1 MSIFLRI
8 WFAFAIVLLAGS
20 AFTLNALQNQ
30 IKPSV
35 RQVVEETLADNA
47 NIIASLIA
55 PDVANQTI
63 KTPEFHQKIIQILNR
78 KLGAKIWSQQKVS
91 VNQQLYITDA
101 QGIVVYDSQGLATGQ
116 DYSRWNDVYL
126 TLHGRYGVRSTRSD
140 PKDSST
146 STMYVAAPIIWNNQL
161 IGVLSLVKPGVS
173 VQPYIDLAQRE
184 MTIRALWIVF
194 LSLIVCGIVAWW
206 LRHGIEQVRRYALRL
221 TPQSLGVAGDQ
232 FSQPVSQKPLHF
244 WAARELN
251 ELTQAIDHMHEALAG
266 KTYVENYVHTLTHEL
281 KSPLTAIAASAEL
294 LQDDLPPLDRLR
306 FAQNIHEQ
314 TQRLQNLIE
323 RLLLLA
329 KLEKQHDHHGQRL
342 EKQTIFVA
350 RQITQSLQERSAVIK
365 TRQLQIEMN
374 ISPDITVQ
382 AEPFWFNQALG
393 NILDNAFDFT
403 PHGGCITIN
412 SSQFFDKDNDHKEK
426 GGIVIQIENEG
437 EAIPDYALPQ
447 VFDRYFSLP
456 RPDSG
461 RKSTGIG
468 LTLVREVMALH
479 QGNVHV
485 ENIACGVRV
494 SLILADFAMV
504 F

>member
-8 WFAFAIVLLAGS
+8 WFAFAIVLMAGS
-20 AFTLNALQNQ
+20 YFTLNALQNQ

-55 PDVANQTI
+55 PDVANQNI

-78 KLGAKIWSQQKVS
+78 KLGAKIWSQQKNS

-101 QGIVVYDSQGLATGQ
+101 QGIVLYDSQGLATGQ

-140 PKDSST
+140 PNDSST
-146 STMYVAAPIIWNNQL
+146 STMYVAAPIMWNGQL

-184 MTIRALWIVF
+184 MAIRALWVVG
-194 LSLIVCGIVAWW
+194 LSLIVSGIVAWW

-221 TPQSLGVAGDQ
+221 TPQNTLGEAGEQ
-232 FSQPVSQKPLHF
+232 LTQLGLKKPLHF

-294 LQDDLPPLDRLR
+294 LQDDLPELDRKR
-306 FAQNIHEQ
+306 FALNINEQ

-329 KLEKQHDHHGQRL
+329 RLEKQQDHHGQKL
-342 EKQTIFVA
+342 EKVTIDVA
-350 RQITQSLQERSAVIK
+350 KNMNQLLQERSAVLK
-365 TRQLQIEMN
+365 TRNLHIDMN
-374 ISPDITVQ
+374 MPPEITVQ

-393 NILDNAFDFT
+393 NVLDNAFDFT
-403 PHGGCITIN
+403 PQGGRVTIN
-412 SSQFFDKDNDHKEK
+412 ARDSEQKNSLM
-426 GGIVIQIENEG
+426 IQVENQG

-447 VFDRYFSLP
+447 IFDRYFSLP
-456 RPDSG
+456 RPESG

-479 QGNVHV
+479 QGRVQV
-485 ENIACGVRV
+485 ENVEGGVRV
-494 SLILADFAMV
+494 SLTFSLYS
-504 F
+504 

>member
-194 LSLIVCGIVAWW
+194 LSLIVVVASW
-206 LRHGIEQVRRYALRL
+206 
-221 TPQSLGVAGDQ
+221 D
-232 FSQPVSQKPLHF
+232 
-244 WAARELN
+244 
-251 ELTQAIDHMHEALAG
+251 
-266 KTYVENYVHTLTHEL
+266 
-281 KSPLTAIAASAEL
+281 
-294 LQDDLPPLDRLR
+294 
-306 FAQNIHEQ
+306 
-314 TQRLQNLIE
+314 
-323 RLLLLA
+323 
-329 KLEKQHDHHGQRL
+329 
-342 EKQTIFVA
+342 
-350 RQITQSLQERSAVIK
+350 
-365 TRQLQIEMN
+365 
-374 ISPDITVQ
+374 
-382 AEPFWFNQALG
+382 
-393 NILDNAFDFT
+393 
-403 PHGGCITIN
+403 
-412 SSQFFDKDNDHKEK
+412 
-426 GGIVIQIENEG
+426 
-437 EAIPDYALPQ
+437 
-447 VFDRYFSLP
+447 
-456 RPDSG
+456 
-461 RKSTGIG
+461 
-468 LTLVREVMALH
+468 
-479 QGNVHV
+479 
-485 ENIACGVRV
+485 
-494 SLILADFAMV
+494 
-504 F
+504 

>member
-8 WFAFAIVLLAGS
+8 WFAFAIVLMAGS
-20 AFTLNALQNQ
+20 YFTLNALQNQ

-55 PDVANQTI
+55 PDVANQHI
-63 KTPEFHQKIIQILNR
+63 KTPEFHQKIIQILDR
-78 KLGAKIWSQQKVS
+78 KLGAKIWSQQKNT

-101 QGIVVYDSQGLATGQ
+101 QGIVLYDSQGLATGQ

-140 PKDSST
+140 PNDSST
-146 STMYVAAPIIWNNQL
+146 STMYVAAPIIWNGQL
-161 IGVLSLVKPGVS
+161 IGVLSLAKPGFS

-184 MTIRALWIVF
+184 MTIRALWVVA
-194 LSLIVCGIVAWW
+194 LSLIVSGIVAWW

-221 TPQSLGVAGDQ
+221 TPQNTLGGAGDPFNQ
-232 FSQPVSQKPLHF
+232 SELKKPLHF

-294 LQDDLPPLDRLR
+294 LQDDLPPPDRLR
-306 FAQNIHEQ
+306 FAQNIEEQ

-329 KLEKQHDHHGQRL
+329 RLEKQQDHHGQKL
-342 EKQTIFVA
+342 EKVTIDVGSNIN
-350 RQITQSLQERSAVIK
+350 QLLQERSAVLK
-365 TRQLQIEMN
+365 TRQLHIKMN
-374 ISPDITVQ
+374 IPAEITVQ

-393 NILDNAFDFT
+393 NILDNAIDFT
-403 PHGGCITIN
+403 PQGGRITIN
-412 SSQFFDKDNDHKEK
+412 CAALAHDHEQKNSMM
-426 GGIVIQIENEG
+426 IQIENEG

-447 VFDRYFSLP
+447 IFDRYFSLP
-456 RPDSG
+456 RPESG

-479 QGNVHV
+479 QGHVQV
-485 ENIACGVRV
+485 ENVEGGVRV
-494 SLILADFAMV
+494 SLAFCRY
-504 F
+504 

>member
-63 KTPEFHQKIIQILNR
+63 KTPEFHQRMVQILHR
-78 KLGAKIWSQQKVS
+78 PLGGKIWSQQKTS

-101 QGIVVYDSQGLATGQ
+101 QGTVLYDSQGLATGQ

-140 PKDSST
+140 PNDSST
-146 STMYVAAPIIWNNQL
+146 STMYVAAPIIWNGQL

-184 MTIRALWIVF
+184 MAIRALWIVA
-194 LSLIVCGIVAWW
+194 LSLIVSGMVAWW
-206 LRHGIEQVRRYALRL
+206 LRHSIEQVRRYALRL
-221 TPQSLGVAGDQ
+221 TPTYSLGETGEHLTQ
-232 FSQPVSQKPLHF
+232 TIQPIQKAMSKPLHF
-244 WAARELN
+244 WSARELN
-251 ELTQAIDHMHEALAG
+251 ELTQAIDQMHDALAG
-266 KTYVENYVHTLTHEL
+266 KAYVENYVHTLTHEL

-294 LQDDLPPLDRLR
+294 LHDDLPTQDRER
-306 FAQNIHEQ
+306 FAQNIIEQ
-314 TQRLQNLIE
+314 TERLQNLIE

-329 KLEKQHDHHGQRL
+329 KLEKQHDHHGQPL
-342 EKQTIFVA
+342 EKKTIIVSS
-350 RQITQSLQERSAVIK
+350 QINQLLEERRAVL
-365 TRQLQIEMN
+365 TSRQLHIELN
-374 ISPDITVQ
+374 IPNECIVQ

-393 NILDNAFDFT
+393 NILDNACDFT
-403 PHGGCITIN
+403 PQGGRITIRCA
-412 SSQFFDKDNDHKEK
+412 QILHETYDFKHKNN
-426 GGIVIQIENEG
+426 ILIQIENEG

-456 RPDSG
+456 RPESG

-479 QGNVHV
+479 QGQVQV
-485 ENIACGVRV
+485 ENIEGGVRV
-494 SLILADFAMV
+494 SLMF
-504 F
+504 

>member
-20 AFTLNALQNQ
+20 YFTLSALQNQ

-47 NIIASLIA
+47 NIIANLIA
-55 PDVANQTI
+55 PDVANQNI
-63 KTPEFHQKIIQILNR
+63 KTPEFHQKIIHILNR
-78 KLGAKIWSQQKVS
+78 KLGAKIWSQQKNT

-101 QGIVVYDSQGLATGQ
+101 QGIVIYDSRGLATGQ
-116 DYSRWNDVYL
+116 DYSRWNDVHL

-140 PKDSST
+140 PNDSST
-146 STMYVAAPIIWNNQL
+146 STMFVAAPIIWNGQL
-161 IGVLSLVKPGVS
+161 IGVLSLVKPGIS

-184 MTIRALWIVF
+184 MAIRALWVVV
-194 LSLIVCGIVAWW
+194 LSLIVSGIVAWW

-221 TPQSLGVAGDQ
+221 TPQNTLGEVGDQ
-232 FSQPVSQKPLHF
+232 LTQSVIKKPLHF

-251 ELTQAIDHMHEALAG
+251 ELTQAIDNMHEALAG

-281 KSPLTAIAASAEL
+281 KSPLTAISASAEL
-294 LQDDLPPLDRLR
+294 LQDDLPSSDRLR
-306 FAQNIHEQ
+306 FAQNIQEQ

-329 KLEKQHDHHGQRL
+329 KLEKHQDHHGQKL
-342 EKQTIFVA
+342 DKKTIQVA
-350 RQITQSLQERSAVIK
+350 SHIAQLLQERSAEIT
-365 TRQLQIEMN
+365 TRKFQIDVS
-374 ISPDITVQ
+374 IPSDITVQ

-403 PHGGCITIN
+403 PQGGCITVSCSKLIN
-412 SSQFFDKDNDHKEK
+412 EASVSKQKN
-426 GGIVIQIENEG
+426 GILIQIDNKG

-447 VFDRYFSLP
+447 IFDRYFSLP
-456 RPDSG
+456 RPESG

-479 QGNVHV
+479 QGQVQV
-485 ENIACGVRV
+485 ENVEGGVRV
-494 SLILADFAMV
+494 SLAFWMQS
-504 F
+504 

>member
-20 AFTLNALQNQ
+20 YFTLNALQNQ

-35 RQVVEETLADNA
+35 RQVVEETLADNS

-55 PDVANQTI
+55 PDVANKNIQ
-63 KTPEFHQKIIQILNR
+63 TPEFHQKIIQILDR
-78 KLGAKIWSQQKVS
+78 KLGAKIWSQQKNT

-101 QGIVVYDSQGLATGQ
+101 QGIVLYDSQGLATGQ

-126 TLHGRYGVRSTRSD
+126 TLHGRYGVRSTRSN
-140 PKDSST
+140 PNDSST
-146 STMYVAAPIIWNNQL
+146 STMYVAAPIMWNGQL

-173 VQPYIDLAQRE
+173 VQPYIDLAQHE
-184 MTIRALWIVF
+184 MTIRALWVVA
-194 LSLIVCGIVAWW
+194 LSLIVSAIVAWW

-221 TPQSLGVAGDQ
+221 TPQNALGEAGDQ
-232 FSQPVSQKPLHF
+232 FTQPEIKKPLHF

-251 ELTQAIDHMHEALAG
+251 ELTQAIDQMHEALAG
-266 KTYVENYVHTLTHEL
+266 KAYVENYVHTLTHEL

-294 LQDDLPPLDRLR
+294 LQDDLPPPDRLR
-306 FAQNIHEQ
+306 FAQNIYEQ

-329 KLEKQHDHHGQRL
+329 KLEKQQDHHGQKL
-342 EKQTIFVA
+342 EKKTINVA
-350 RQITQSLQERSAVIK
+350 SQIAQLLQERSAVLM
-365 TRQLQIEMN
+365 TRQLKVETN
-374 ISPDITVQ
+374 ISPNITVQ

-403 PHGGCITIN
+403 LQGGCITIHCFN
-412 SSQFFDKDNDHKEK
+412 TAHDNNQKN
-426 GGIVIQIENEG
+426 GIHIQIENQG
-437 EAIPDYALPQ
+437 AAIPDYALPQ

-456 RPDSG
+456 RPDNG
-461 RKSTGIG
+461 RKSTGLG

-479 QGNVHV
+479 QGRVQVDNVKD
-485 ENIACGVRV
+485 GVRV
-494 SLILADFAMV
+494 SVLF
-504 F
+504 

>member
-20 AFTLNALQNQ
+20 YFTLNALQNQ

-35 RQVVEETLADNA
+35 RQVVEETLADNS

-55 PDVANQTI
+55 PDVANKNIQ
-63 KTPEFHQKIIQILNR
+63 TPEFHQKIIQILDR
-78 KLGAKIWSQQKVS
+78 KLGAKIWSQQKNT

-101 QGIVVYDSQGLATGQ
+101 QGIVLYDSQGLATGQ

-126 TLHGRYGVRSTRSD
+126 TLHGRYGVRSTRSN
-140 PKDSST
+140 PNDSST
-146 STMYVAAPIIWNNQL
+146 STMYVAAPIMWNGQL

-173 VQPYIDLAQRE
+173 VQPYIDLAQHE
-184 MTIRALWIVF
+184 MTIRALWVVA
-194 LSLIVCGIVAWW
+194 LSLIVSAIVAWW

-221 TPQSLGVAGDQ
+221 TPQNALGEAGDQ
-232 FSQPVSQKPLHF
+232 FTQPEIKKPLHF

-251 ELTQAIDHMHEALAG
+251 ELTQAIDQMHEALAG
-266 KTYVENYVHTLTHEL
+266 KAYVENYVHTLTHEL

-294 LQDDLPPLDRLR
+294 LQDDLPPPDRLR

-329 KLEKQHDHHGQRL
+329 RLEKQQDHHGQKL
-342 EKQTIFVA
+342 EKKTINVESQVA
-350 RQITQSLQERSAVIK
+350 QLLQERSAEMT
-365 TRQLQIEMN
+365 TRQLHMDVSIP
-374 ISPDITVQ
+374 PDITVQ

-393 NILDNAFDFT
+393 NVLDNAFDFT
-403 PHGGCITIN
+403 PKGGCITIQCAALAN
-412 SSQFFDKDNDHKEK
+412 EADNKK
-426 GGIVIQIENEG
+426 ISIILQVENEG
-437 EAIPDYALPQ
+437 TAIPDYALPQ
-447 VFDRYFSLP
+447 IFDRYFSLP

-479 QGNVHV
+479 QGQVQV
-485 ENIACGVRV
+485 ENVEGGVRV
-494 SLILADFAMV
+494 SLAF
-504 F
+504 

>member
-20 AFTLNALQNQ
+20 YFTLNALQNQ

-63 KTPEFHQKIIQILNR
+63 KTPEFHQKIVQILNR
-78 KLGAKIWSQQKVS
+78 KLDAQIWSQQKNS

-101 QGIVVYDSQGLATGQ
+101 QGIVIYDSQGLATGQ

-126 TLHGRYGVRSTRSD
+126 TLHGRYGVRSSRSD

-146 STMYVAAPIIWNNQL
+146 STMYVAAPIIWNDQL
-161 IGVLSLVKPGVS
+161 IGVLSLAKPGVS

-184 MTIRALWIVF
+184 MAIRALWVVA
-194 LSLIVCGIVAWW
+194 LSLIISGIVAWW

-221 TPQSLGVAGDQ
+221 TPQNTLGEAGDQ
-232 FSQPVSQKPLHF
+232 QSQSVIKKPLHF

-294 LQDDLPPLDRLR
+294 LQDDLPPQDRLR
-306 FAQNIHEQ
+306 FAQNIEEQ

-329 KLEKQHDHHGQRL
+329 KLEKQQDRHGQKL
-342 EKQTIFVA
+342 ETETISIA
-350 RQITQSLQERSAVIK
+350 SQMTQLLQERSAEMT
-365 TRQLQIEMN
+365 TRKLHIDVNIPPEM
-374 ISPDITVQ
+374 TVK

-403 PHGGCITIN
+403 PQGGKVTIKAVALAHDHEQKN
-412 SSQFFDKDNDHKEK
+412 S
-426 GGIVIQIENEG
+426 IMLQIENEG

-447 VFDRYFSLP
+447 IFDRYFSLP
-456 RPDSG
+456 RPESG

-479 QGNVHV
+479 QGQVQV
-485 ENIACGVRV
+485 ENVEGGVRV
-494 SLILADFAMV
+494 SLMF
-504 F
+504 

>member
-20 AFTLNALQNQ
+20 YFTLNALQNQ

-55 PDVANQTI
+55 PDVANQHI
-63 KTPEFHQKIIQILNR
+63 KTPEFHQKIIQILDR
-78 KLGAKIWSQQKVS
+78 KLGAKIWSQQKNT

-101 QGIVVYDSQGLATGQ
+101 QGIVLYDSQGLATGQ

-140 PKDSST
+140 PNDSST
-146 STMYVAAPIIWNNQL
+146 STMYVAAPIIWNGQL
-161 IGVLSLVKPGVS
+161 IGVLSLAKPGVS

-184 MTIRALWIVF
+184 MTIRALWVVA
-194 LSLIVCGIVAWW
+194 LSLIVSGIVAWW

-221 TPQSLGVAGDQ
+221 TPQNTFGEAGDPFNQ
-232 FSQPVSQKPLHF
+232 SELKKPLHF

-306 FAQNIHEQ
+306 FAQNIEEQ

-329 KLEKQHDHHGQRL
+329 RLEKQQDHHGQKL
-342 EKQTIFVA
+342 EKVTIDVG
-350 RQITQSLQERSAVIK
+350 RNINQLLQERSAVLK
-365 TRQLQIEMN
+365 TRQLHIKMN
-374 ISPDITVQ
+374 IPAEITVQ

-393 NILDNAFDFT
+393 NILDNAIDFT
-403 PHGGCITIN
+403 PQGGCITIN
-412 SSQFFDKDNDHKEK
+412 CAALARDHEQKNSMM
-426 GGIVIQIENEG
+426 IQIENEG

-447 VFDRYFSLP
+447 IFDRYFSLP
-456 RPDSG
+456 RPESG

-479 QGNVHV
+479 QGHVQV
-485 ENIACGVRV
+485 ENVDGGVRV
-494 SLILADFAMV
+494 SLAFCRY
-504 F
+504 

>member
-20 AFTLNALQNQ
+20 YFTLNALQNQ

-55 PDVANQTI
+55 PDVVNESI
-63 KTPEFHQKIIQILNR
+63 KTPAFHQKIIQILDR
-78 KLGAKIWSQQKVS
+78 KLGAKIWSQQKKS

-101 QGIVVYDSQGLATGQ
+101 QGIVLYDSQGLATGQ

-126 TLHGRYGVRSTRSD
+126 TLHGRYGVRSTRSN
-140 PKDSST
+140 PNDSST
-146 STMYVAAPIIWNNQL
+146 STMYVAAPIMWDGQL

-184 MTIRALWIVF
+184 MTIRALWVVV
-194 LSLIVCGIVAWW
+194 LSLFVSAFVAWW

-221 TPQSLGVAGDQ
+221 TPQSSLDESVDPQ
-232 FSQPVSQKPLHF
+232 TPSEIRKPLHF

-266 KTYVENYVHTLTHEL
+266 KTYVEDYVHTLTHEL

-294 LQDDLPPLDRLR
+294 LQDELPEVDRKR
-306 FAQNIHEQ
+306 FALNINEQ
-314 TQRLQNLIE
+314 TLRLQNLIE

-329 KLEKQHDHHGQRL
+329 KLEKQQDRHGQKL
-342 EKQTIFVA
+342 EKETISVA
-350 RQITQSLQERSAVIK
+350 THIAQLLQERSAVLK
-365 TRQLQIEMN
+365 TRQLHVDMN
-374 ISPDITVQ
+374 IPPEITVQ

-403 PHGGCITIN
+403 PQGGNVTINCITSAHGNEQKN
-412 SSQFFDKDNDHKEK
+412 S
-426 GGIVIQIENEG
+426 IMIQIENEG

-447 VFDRYFSLP
+447 IFDRYFSLP
-456 RPDSG
+456 RPESG

-468 LTLVREVMALH
+468 LTLVREVMVLH
-479 QGNVHV
+479 QGRVQV
-485 ENIACGVRV
+485 ENVEGGVRV
-494 SLILADFAMV
+494 SLV

>member
-20 AFTLNALQNQ
+20 FFTFNALQNQ

-63 KTPEFHQKIIQILNR
+63 KTPEFNQKIIQILNR
-78 KLGAKIWSQQKVS
+78 KLGAKIWSQQKNT

-101 QGIVVYDSQGLATGQ
+101 QGIVLYDSQGLATGQ

-126 TLHGRYGVRSTRSD
+126 TLHGRYGVRSTRTD
-140 PKDSST
+140 PNDSST
-146 STMYVAAPIIWNNQL
+146 STMYVAAPIIWNGQL
-161 IGVLSLVKPGVS
+161 IGVLSLAKPGVS

-184 MTIRALWIVF
+184 MAMRALWIVA
-194 LSLIVCGIVAWW
+194 LSLIVSGMVAWW
-206 LRHGIEQVRRYALRL
+206 LRHSIEQVRRYALRL
-221 TPQSLGVAGDQ
+221 TPTNSFGEAGEHSIQ
-232 FSQPVSQKPLHF
+232 TIQPIQKAMSKPLHF
-244 WAARELN
+244 WSARELN
-251 ELTQAIDHMHEALAG
+251 ELTQAIDQMHEALAG
-266 KTYVENYVHTLTHEL
+266 KAYVENYVHTLTHEL

-294 LQDDLPPLDRLR
+294 LHDDLPELDRKR
-306 FAQNIHEQ
+306 FAQNINEQ

-329 KLEKQHDHHGQRL
+329 RL
-342 EKQTIFVA
+342 EKQQDLHGQKLEKLMIYVA
-350 RQITQSLQERSAVIK
+350 KNMNQLLQERSAVMK
-365 TRQLQIEMN
+365 TRNLHIEMN
-374 ISPDITVQ
+374 IPSEMTVQ
-382 AEPFWFNQALG
+382 AEPFWLNQALG
-393 NILDNAFDFT
+393 NVLDNAFDFT
-403 PHGGCITIN
+403 PQGGRITIN
-412 SSQFFDKDNDHKEK
+412 CIAFADVQQQKNS
-426 GGIVIQIENEG
+426 IMIQIENEG

-447 VFDRYFSLP
+447 VFDRYYSLP

-479 QGNVHV
+479 QGQVQV
-485 ENIACGVRV
+485 ENVDGGVRV
-494 SLILADFAMV
+494 SLLF
-504 F
+504 